1 MHREVIYSWLYCNT
15 LGLNIN
21 FSRSGCNSNSGC
33 PKLKRKKQQQIRK
46 KKAETISCYKQ
57 LFHHILF
64 VLIGWFAL
72 DPQVHLSLSVLQK
85 HLNCTQLFSKKWRSH
100 YSLSEQFWL
109 ELILLTAQFNHTQ
122 SVMALVTRENAA
134 V

>member
-1 MHREVIYSWLYCNT
+1 MHRGVIYNWLYCNT

-33 PKLKRKKQQQIRK
+33 PKLKGTKQQIRK
-46 KKAETISCYKQ
+46 KTETISCYKQ
-57 LFHHILF
+57 LFDHILF

-109 ELILLTAQFNHTQ
+109 ELILLTAQFNYTQ
-122 SVMALVTRENAA
+122 SIMALITRENAA